1 MRDRK
6 EIEEVIKEYR
16 EILEALEEDGQEWG
30 DDWYDVKTALEQLE
44 WCIESDFPIETLKT
58 KVW

>member
-6 EIEEVIKEYR
+6 EIEEVIKEYKK
-16 EILEALEEDGQEWG
+16 ILELLEEDGQQWCEEWFELSKV
-30 DDWYDVKTALEQLE
+30 VKELE